1 MKKYDNFIGS
11 FNVLKNADRKVT
23 DQYELYRMGVIGQF
37 NLTFELAWKLLQAVL
52 RLHSVAEAETGSPRE
67 IIKLGFKV
75 GFITDEQVWLDIQK
89 DRNKAVHI
97 YNEEEINEIIDRIFE
112 KYIPAFEA
120 FAHVMK
126 AKIDEV
132 GTEEL

>member
-11 FNVLKNADRKVT
+11 FNVLKNADRKVA
-23 DQYELYRMGVIGQF
+23 DQYELYRTGVIGQF
-37 NLTFELAWKLLQAVL
+37 NLTFELAWKVLQAVL

-89 DRNKAVHI
+89 DRNKAVHV
-97 YNEEEINEIIDRIFE
+97 YNEDDIDEIIDRIFSR
-112 KYIPAFEA
+112 YIPAFED
-120 FAHVMK
+120 FANMMQT
-126 AKIDEV
+126 KIDEV
-132 GTEEL
+132 NTEK

>member
-11 FNVLKNADRKVT
+11 FNVLKNADRKVA

-52 RLHSVAEAETGSPRE
+52 RLHSVAEAETCSPRE
-67 IIKLGFKV
+67 IIKLGFRV

-89 DRNKAVHI
+89 DRNKTVHV
-97 YNEEEINEIIDRIFE
+97 YNEEEIDEILGRIFE
-112 KYIPAFEA
+112 RYIPAFDSYAQMIKE
-120 FAHVMK
+120 
-126 AKIDEV
+126 KIDEV
-132 GTEEL
+132 GTEE

>member
-11 FNVLKNADRKVT
+11 FNVLKNADRKVA
-23 DQYELYRMGVIGQF
+23 DQYELYRTGVIGQF
-37 NLTFELAWKLLQAVL
+37 NLTFELAWKVLQAVL

-89 DRNKAVHI
+89 DRNKAVHV
-97 YNEEEINEIIDRIFE
+97 YNEDDIDDIIDRIFSR
-112 KYIPAFEA
+112 YIPAFED
-120 FAHVMK
+120 FSNMMQT
-126 AKIDEV
+126 KIDEV
-132 GTEEL
+132 NTEK

>member
-11 FNVLKNADRKVT
+11 FNVLKNADRKVA
-23 DQYELYRMGVIGQF
+23 DQYELYRTGVIGQF
-37 NLTFELAWKLLQAVL
+37 NLTFELAWKVLQAVL

-89 DRNKAVHI
+89 DRNKAVHV
-97 YNEEEINEIIDRIFE
+97 YNEDDIDEIIDRIFSR
-112 KYIPAFEA
+112 YIPAFED
-120 FAHVMK
+120 FANMMQT
-126 AKIDEV
+126 KIDEV
-132 GTEEL
+132 STEE